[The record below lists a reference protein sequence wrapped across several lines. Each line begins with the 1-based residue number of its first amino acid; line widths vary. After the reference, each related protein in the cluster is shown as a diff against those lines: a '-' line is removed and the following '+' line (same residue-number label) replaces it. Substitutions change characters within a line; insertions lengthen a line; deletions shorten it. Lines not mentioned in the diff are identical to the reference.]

1 MANPATPTVPNAP
14 GVPPV
19 KPGVPETTSPDIVVT
34 AKREDGANVNRK
46 TKARWGIYTAG
57 GALAIAPDSFRELDD
72 SKDWNIP
79 RYPIESGAFQSYN
92 KVEQP
97 ADVRLAVVKAGN
109 DAAKDAFLKKV
120 HSYAS
125 SLELLSVVTPGKTYR
140 NMNLVHYE
148 QHRSAETGAGLLTVR
163 LFFQEVRT
171 SAKSAFSE
179 VAEPTAASN
188 VNGGAVQ
195 PGAPSPSQIPPGA
208 PQ

>member
-1 MANPATPTVPNAP
+1 MANPSTPTVPNAP

-19 KPGVPETTSPDIVVT
+19 KSAGPTTASVVT
-34 AKREDGANVNRK
+34 ARSEDGASVNRK
-46 TKARWGIYTAG
+46 AKARWGIYTSG
-57 GALAIAPDSFRELDD
+57 GAAALTPESFRELDE

-92 KVEQP
+92 KVELP

-109 DAAKDAFLKKV
+109 DAAKDAFLKTV
-120 HSYAS
+120 QAYAA
-125 SLELLSVVTPGKTYR
+125 SLALLTVVTPGKTYR

-179 VAEPTAASN
+179 VADPTAASN

-195 PGAPSPSQIPPGA
+195 PGAPSPSQTPAGD